1 LGGLDAS
8 QPRYPFTRPEKWI
21 NFVYKSDDF
30 PLMTMTEDEG
40 LTCEPLTFLPIVP
53 MALINGCLGVGTG
66 HSTFIPNCSP
76 LEVTRWLLHKLGA
89 VPQKVDV
96 LPWYRGFQGDI
107 NVRTDIVPDDEL
119 TTISEEN
126 YADTEESQ
134 QPGEVCEER
143 IPLSIPSTEK
153 SLCMITTGKFK
164 INQKGVA
171 VVTELPIG
179 VWTNKYTNFLDGMRN
194 EKQVH
199 HYRNLSSDAKPLFE
213 IQLNKKPTLK
223 SLKLVRTYGLTNM
236 VLLDQN
242 NVPHKYKTL
251 DSVLEAFYT
260 QRLPYYAKRKQYM
273 IDQLVQQVIGLES
286 RLKFITLVYE
296 GKIEIY
302 KKKKEEILKQMQMY
316 QVQEELLSQI
326 RLSSLTEEEI
336 GDLGYDIEE
345 LQKKKLNLESVT
357 PEDMWIK
364 DLQEFEK
371 FYISVYGDELKKDAS
386 TRYRNEKIDYDDE
399 LPNL

>member
-1 LGGLDAS
+1 
-8 QPRYPFTRPEKWI
+8 
-21 NFVYKSDDF
+21 
-30 PLMTMTEDEG
+30 
-40 LTCEPLTFLPIVP
+40 
-53 MALINGCLGVGTG
+53 
-66 HSTFIPNCSP
+66 
-76 LEVTRWLLHKLGA
+76 
-89 VPQKVDV
+89 
-96 LPWYRGFQGDI
+96 
-107 NVRTDIVPDDEL
+107 
-119 TTISEEN
+119 
-126 YADTEESQ
+126 
-134 QPGEVCEER
+134 
-143 IPLSIPSTEK
+143 
-153 SLCMITTGKFK
+153 
-164 INQKGVA
+164 
-171 VVTELPIG
+171 
-179 VWTNKYTNFLDGMRN
+179 
-194 EKQVH
+194 
-199 HYRNLSSDAKPLFE
+199 
-213 IQLNKKPTLK
+213 
-223 SLKLVRTYGLTNM
+223 
-236 VLLDQN
+236 
-242 NVPHKYKTL
+242 
-251 DSVLEAFYT
+251 
-260 QRLPYYAKRKQYM
+260 M